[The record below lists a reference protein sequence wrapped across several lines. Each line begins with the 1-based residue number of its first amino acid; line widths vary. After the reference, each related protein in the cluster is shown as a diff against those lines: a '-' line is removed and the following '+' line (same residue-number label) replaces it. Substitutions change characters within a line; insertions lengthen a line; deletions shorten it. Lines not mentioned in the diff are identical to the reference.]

1 MVIWLKEPPQAFH
14 FVERLMGGTDT
25 PYLASTIVIQH
36 MDKIN
41 QYDKDQ
47 EEAKVTQILKDSSK
61 FCRMRKIEEK

>member
-1 MVIWLKEPPQAFH
+1 
-14 FVERLMGGTDT
+14 MGGTDT